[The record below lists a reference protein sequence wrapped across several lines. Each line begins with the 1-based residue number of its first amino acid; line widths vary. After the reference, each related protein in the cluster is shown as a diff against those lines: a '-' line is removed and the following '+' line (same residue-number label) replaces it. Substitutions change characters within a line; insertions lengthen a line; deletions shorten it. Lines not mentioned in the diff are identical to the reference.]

1 MFKKAIILYL
11 LLFATAC
18 SLKTQ
23 EAPYEDVDK
32 AATLFFQRLTAGK
45 YDEIYSDSEKSF
57 QTKNPK
63 HEVIENL
70 RKMALL
76 GKPGAPLRATMTYS
90 TEEGKR
96 VATPNY
102 AVLFDN
108 SGSLEAKT
116 PDGQTIPP
124 QTKATV
130 IFKFIDDSGEWKL
143 GAFEVRQR
151 AG

>member
-1 MFKKAIILYL
+1 MLKKAIILYL

-57 QTKNPK
+57 QANNPK
-63 HEVIENL
+63 PEVIDNL
-70 RKMALL
+70 KKMAIM
-76 GKPGAPLRATMTYS
+76 GKPGAPVRMTMTYN

-96 VATPNY
+96 VAMPNY
-102 AVLFDN
+102 
-108 SGSLEAKT
+108 S
-116 PDGQTIPP
+116 
-124 QTKATV
+124 
-130 IFKFIDDSGEWKL
+130 
-143 GAFEVRQR
+143 
-151 AG
+151 

>member
-18 SLKTQ
+18 SSKSQ

-57 QTKNPK
+57 QAKNPK
-63 HEVIENL
+63 PEVVENL
-70 RKMALL
+70 KKMAIM
-76 GKPGAPLRATMTYS
+76 GKPGAPVRMTMTYT

-96 VATPNY
+96 VAMPNY
-102 AVLFDN
+102 SVLFDN
-108 SGSLEAKT
+108 TGAGEVKA
-116 PDGQTIPP
+116 PDGQTTPP
-124 QTKATV
+124 QTRATV
-130 IFKFIDDSGEWKL
+130 ILKFVDDRGEWKL